1 MKLIIIK
8 SHIKDA
14 LSAVERAGGEGLN
27 LPILKNFLLE
37 TSAGKV
43 RFAATNLEVAVS
55 ITVPAKIIQEG
66 SLTVPMGV
74 FSSLINNLQTER
86 LNLEKKGNSLRVT
99 TENYEATIQGLPA
112 SEFPLIPKIEDG
124 KNYIEIKGEL
134 FKEAM
139 GQALAAAQFSELRQE
154 LNNILLNFSLETLKF
169 VATDSFRLAEKTI
182 RGSEFSN
189 HGMEEFR
196 LLMPLKT
203 AHELV
208 RVLKSEDTVKISRD
222 AHQILFQT
230 AHLEFI
236 SRLAEGTFPEYGEVL
251 PKKFGTEA
259 VVGREEFID
268 ALKLAGTFGSK
279 SGEVR
284 LRVSEGKKA
293 IEVFSADQAL
303 GENTYL
309 MPAEIHGAAAEAGF
323 NWRYL
328 VDGLKALRGSEAHI
342 GFNKEEN
349 KPTLL
354 KAKGDESYFYIV
366 MPLLKT

>member
-1 MKLIIIK
+1 MKLVIIK

-14 LSAVERAGGEGLN
+14 LSIIERAGGEGLN
-27 LPILKNFLLE
+27 LPVLKNFLLDV
-37 TSAGKV
+37 SGGKV
-43 RFAATNLEVAVS
+43 RLAATNLEVAAS
-55 ITVPAKIIQEG
+55 ATVPGKIIQEG
-66 SLTVPMGV
+66 SLTIPIGV

-86 LNLEKKGNSLRVT
+86 LNLEKKGNALHVT

-112 SEFPLIPKIEDG
+112 SEFPLIPKIDNG

-134 FKEAM
+134 FKEAL

-189 HGMEEFR
+189 HGTEEFR
-196 LLMPLKT
+196 LLVPLKT

-208 RVLKSEDTVKISRD
+208 RVVKSEDAVKISCD
-222 AHQILFQT
+222 THQILFQT
-230 AHLEFI
+230 ANLEFI
-236 SRLAEGTFPEYGEVL
+236 SRLAEGTFPEYGEIL

-259 VVGREEFID
+259 VVGRGEFID

-284 LRVSEGKKA
+284 LRASEGKKV

-309 MPAEIHGAAAEAGF
+309 LPADIHGTAVEAGF

-328 VDGLKALRGSEAHI
+328 VDGLKVLRGSEVHI
-342 GFNKEEN
+342 SFNSEEN
-349 KPTLL
+349 KPALL
-354 KAKGDESYFYIV
+354 KAKGDTSYFYII